1 MAHLK
6 LCLFGP
12 PRIER
17 SGQRI
22 EIGLNKS
29 TALLVYLAVT
39 RQTLSRDTLATLF
52 WPDVDQRTA
61 LGNLRRALY
70 RVNRALHE
78 DVLITTRKTA
88 EINPQADIWLDTEEF
103 QQIVDAC
110 PPTPPTTQGPDPDC
124 TRRLTKAAELYTDH
138 FLTGFGLP
146 DCPAFDEW
154 QFFQAEGLHR
164 SLSRVLEQLV
174 HRHRAR
180 AEWEQAITYARRW
193 VALDPL
199 EETAQRCLM
208 ELYARS
214 NHQAAALRQYGEC
227 RRVLGEELGVSPG
240 DETTAL
246 YEAIKCRQIY
256 AAKEANAGVTLS
268 DAVAVP
274 GLREQHL
281 QGEFRTVNGKGGSNS
296 GEEHA
301 PNGSTDRA
309 DQPDD
314 VRIVRE
320 VTSPGP
326 PHNLPAQPNPFFG
339 RKEELVEIRRLLA
352 DDACCRL
359 VTIIGPGGIGKSRL
373 AMEAAYGIIRTFVDG
388 MYFIPLAPQ
397 SSVGHIV
404 STIAEQIGLHFYEGS
419 AAKQQLVDYLRNKRM
434 LLIMDNFEHLLSGT
448 ELVADILQIAPETKI
463 LVTSQERLNLS
474 GEAVYV
480 LGGMSFPEHGT
491 PEDVLEYA
499 AVQLLVHCARLAR
512 PGIELQAH
520 DYPYVARICR
530 LVQGMPLA
538 LVLAAGWLEVLSF
551 KEIADEIAQSLDFL
565 DGHMRDLPD
574 RQRSVRAAFEYSW
587 KRLAASDQQAFSRL
601 SVFRGGFTR
610 QAAQRVAG
618 ANLRT
623 LRTLVGKSLISIR
636 QGARYQIH
644 KLLRQYGEEQLVASG
659 EAARIRDL
667 HSDYYLA
674 LLSEREADLKGG
686 RQFEALDAID
696 ADLENIHAAWDWALM
711 QKNDKAINQAVESLY
726 LFFTFRSRYQES
738 LEFFNT
744 ARQQLEPCPQD
755 EPTPA
760 CRRMLARLAWLQSLD
775 PKAHKD
781 IEANLRRSLT
791 LAQKHSDRGEAAFC
805 LLQLGCYHRMVKRD
819 PAAAVP
825 FLEQSLE
832 HYQALN
838 DSFYTAVV
846 LHWLGSCHAVVT
858 NLDNFVSF
866 TRQSLEL
873 ARETGNKAIIPY
885 DLRNLT
891 LGALCSGDYIA
902 AEGYCRDALI
912 IDAEMGLHM
921 GLAESKSLLGLIHL
935 LQGDRNPARALTEE
949 GLEMARKVGFA
960 ATIGHALAVLSLVKA
975 ITGDSAGG
983 QHLGNESLE
992 TPSTFF
998 GRILANWGLS
1008 IASCDLEQHDVAWQ
1022 YVQEALKRAHRLSLP
1037 AVMIWPLP
1045 VAALILAHRG
1055 SSARAVELLSLAFN
1069 HPMNPGG
1076 WIECW
1081 GRLTTLRTEL
1091 EAKLGTQ
1098 AYQSAWERGRA
1109 LDMETIVAELL
1120 AE

>member
-6 LCLFGP
+6 LFLFGP

-17 SGQRI
+17 GGQRI

-39 RQTLSRDTLATLF
+39 KQTLSRDTLATLF

-78 DVLITTRKTA
+78 DVLSTTRKTA
-88 EINPQADIWLDTEEF
+88 ELNPQADIWLDSEEF
-103 QQIVDAC
+103 QQIVEAC
-110 PPTPPTTQGPDPDC
+110 PPTPAATQGPDTEC
-124 TRRLTKAAELYTDH
+124 TQRLTKAAELYTDH
-138 FLTGFGLP
+138 FLTGFTLP

-154 QFFQAEGLHR
+154 QFFQAESLHR
-164 SLSRVLEQLV
+164 SLSKVLEQLV
-174 HRHRAR
+174 HSHQAQ
-180 AEWEQAITYARRW
+180 AGWEQAITYARRW

-199 EETAQRCLM
+199 EEPAQRCLM

-227 RRVLGEELGVSPG
+227 RRVLDEELGVPPG

-256 AAKEANAGVTLS
+256 APKEANTGVTLS
-268 DAVAVP
+268 DVVAVP
-274 GLREQHL
+274 GLRQKSLH
-281 QGEFRTVNGKGGSNS
+281 GEFRTVNEKGGSNS

-301 PNGSTDRA
+301 PNGSTDSA
-309 DQPDD
+309 DQADD

-339 RKEELVEIRRLLA
+339 RTEELAEIRRLLV

-359 VTIIGPGGIGKSRL
+359 ATVIGPGGIGKTRL
-373 AMEAAYGIIRTFVDG
+373 AMEAAYGIVRTFVDG
-388 MYFIPLAPQ
+388 VYFIPLAPH
-397 SSVGHIV
+397 SSAGHIV
-404 STIAEQIGLHFYEGS
+404 STVAEQLGLNFYESS
-419 AAKQQLVDYLRNKRM
+419 AAKQQLLDYLRNKRM

-448 ELVADILQIAPETKI
+448 ELVAEILQIAPEAKI

-480 LGGMSFPEHGT
+480 LGGMSFPEHGS
-491 PEDVLEYA
+491 PEDVREYD

-512 PGIELQAH
+512 PGIALQAR
-520 DYPYVARICR
+520 DYPHMARICR

-565 DGHMRDLPD
+565 NGHMRDLPE

-587 KRLAASDQQAFSRL
+587 KRLPAADQQAFSQL

-636 QGARYQIH
+636 QDTRYEIH
-644 KLLRQYGEEQLVASG
+644 KLLRQYGEEQLEASS

-674 LLSEREADLKGG
+674 LLSQHEADLKGG
-686 RQFEALDAID
+686 QQFEALDAID
-696 ADLENIHAAWDWALM
+696 ADLDNIRAAWDWALGR
-711 QKNDKAINQAVESLY
+711 KNEKAINQVVESLY

-744 ARQQLEPCPQD
+744 ARQELAPCPED
-755 EPTPA
+755 EPAPT
-760 CRRMLARLAWLQSLD
+760 CRRVLARLAWLQSLD
-775 PKAHKD
+775 PKAHKE
-781 IEANLRRSLT
+781 IEANFHKCLT
-791 LAQKHSDRGEAAFC
+791 LAQKHGDRVEVAFC
-805 LLQLGCYHRMVKRD
+805 LFQLGCYHRMVKRD
-819 PAAAVP
+819 PATAVR

-838 DSFYTAVV
+838 DSFYMAIA

-858 NLDNFVSF
+858 NLDNFISF

-891 LGALCSGDYIA
+891 LGALCSGDYTA
-902 AEGYCRDALI
+902 AQGYCQDALI
-912 IDAEMGLHM
+912 IDAEMGLHI

-935 LQGDRNPARALTEE
+935 LQGDVNPARALTEE
-949 GLEMARKVGFA
+949 GLEMARKIGFP

-975 ITGDSAGG
+975 ISGDSAGG
-983 QHLGNESLE
+983 QQMGNESLE
-992 TPSTFF
+992 VPSTFF

-1008 IASCDLEQHDVAWQ
+1008 IASCDLEQHDKAWQ
-1022 YVQEALKRAHRLSLP
+1022 YVREALKHAHRLSLP

-1055 SSARAVELLSLAFN
+1055 GSVRAVELLSLAFN

-1076 WIECW
+1076 CMERW
-1081 GRLTTLRTEL
+1081 GRLTMLRTEL
-1091 EAKLGTQ
+1091 QAKLGTQ
-1098 AYQSAWERGRA
+1098 AYQAAWERGKG
-1109 LDMETIVAELL
+1109 LDMGTVVAELL
-1120 AE
+1120 AD